1 MMKLAKRVKAALWA
15 AVQFNREGIK
25 KGKKGSTEGREAHH
39 IAETIAVLFKATLVL
54 TLNLLHVAEEG
65 ADIGY
70 LDVRTKKYRFNSA
83 RPRLV
88 VKLEYQHARLTE
100 LSEEDALM
108 KRAQAARGTGTV
120 DPKKPG
126 QMPSVWQ
133 EAMDKKKQALRANL
147 DRLKV

>member
-1 MMKLAKRVKAALWA
+1 MS
-15 AVQFNREGIK
+15 GIHVP
-25 KGKKGSTEGREAHH
+25 RQ
-39 IAETIAVLFKATLVL
+39 
-54 TLNLLHVAEEG
+54 LHGAEEG

-70 LDVRTKKYRFNSA
+70 LDVRTEKYRFNSA
-83 RPRLV
+83 RPQLV

-126 QMPSVWQ
+126 QMPSVWL
-133 EAMDKKKQALRANL
+133 EAMDKQKRPNL
-147 DRLKV
+147 ADLKV